1 MNMEMILT
9 QMLRYCINKEEEEP
23 ADNFSSPKNIST
35 KELEL
40 KKVYLSGGN
49 ERRLQM
55 SDDFTTKTQE
65 QTTT

>member
-23 ADNFSSPKNIST
+23 ADNFSSPKKIST

-40 KKVYLSGGN
+40 KEVYLSGGN
-49 ERRLQM
+49 ERRPQT
-55 SDDFTTKTQE
+55 SNDFTKETQE
-65 QTTT
+65 RTTT